1 MLIKL
6 VSVKSYCYRIV
17 VLNDKFWYVEEVDE
31 ISFNIGDIIENI
43 EEVDDDWWIG
53 EVNGKRGMFPAHFV
67 KII

>member
-43 EEVDDDWWIG
+43 EEVNDDWWIG
-53 EVNGKRGMFPAHFV
+53 EVNGKRLMFPAHFV